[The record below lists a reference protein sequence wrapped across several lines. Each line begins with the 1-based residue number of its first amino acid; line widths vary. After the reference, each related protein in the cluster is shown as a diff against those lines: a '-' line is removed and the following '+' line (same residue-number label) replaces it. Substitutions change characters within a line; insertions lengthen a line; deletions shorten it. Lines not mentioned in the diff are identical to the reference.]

1 MPAYTESLLEELNI
15 LLQFNLAT
23 TQEGIKIHRSAG
35 SPAIEAT
42 TRLFNKGLI
51 TQVDGGYL
59 TDLGHIAAEHAQA
72 TYTILTPTDET
83 PLKPASM

>member
-1 MPAYTESLLEELNI
+1 MTAYTDELLDELNI
-15 LLQFNLAT
+15 LLQFNLET

-35 SPAIEAT
+35 TSAIEAT

-51 TQVDGGYL
+51 TQIDGGYL

-72 TYTILTPTDET
+72 THTILTPAHET
-83 PLKPASM
+83 ALKPASM